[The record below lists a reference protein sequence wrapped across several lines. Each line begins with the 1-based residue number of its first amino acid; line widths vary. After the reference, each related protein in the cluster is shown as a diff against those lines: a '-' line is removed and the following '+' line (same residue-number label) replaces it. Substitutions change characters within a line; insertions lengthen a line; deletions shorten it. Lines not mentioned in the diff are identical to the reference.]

1 VAPHE
6 ADAQLAFLNQQG
18 IANVI
23 ITEDSDLILFGC
35 SQVLLANCF
44 SKHKSKSFLLKDFV
58 QNGY

>member
-35 SQVLLANCF
+35 SQVLFANYF
-44 SKHKSKSFLLKDFV
+44 LNKS
-58 QNGY
+58 